1 MGMQNNTLDTLFT
14 LSRGDEMQRERE
26 KESHTEPVNE
36 GVCKDDRNGRE
47 LSPLRSNN
55 PISFKP

>member
-36 GVCKDDRNGRE
+36 GVCKDDRNGRVITP
-47 LSPLRSNN
+47 S
-55 PISFKP
+55 